1 MPESRPP
8 PRNSRRRTDL
18 TLLQITEPGQPAAR
32 ERRRA
37 VGMDLGTTNSLVAV
51 VRNGLPETLSGAV
64 PSLVHYRAGDAPLV
78 GDAAQDASL
87 EDPANTVVSVKRLMG
102 RGGADLGHLPDWF
115 GYQLN
120 CDNPGVPR
128 LQTAAGD
135 KSAVEVSADIL
146 RVLRH
151 RAEQALGGGLDGV
164 VITVPAYFDDAQ
176 RQATKDAARLAGL
189 NVYRLINEPTA
200 AAVAYGLDHGA
211 DDELIVVFDLGGGTF
226 DVSVLRLDKGV
237 LRVLAT
243 GGDSL
248 LGGDDLDRALADYL
262 AGQAPPSSFERTP
275 HTLRYLLAE
284 ARRAKEA
291 LSGSDAVEC
300 RLSPPGCGDWRVNLS
315 RAQFEQLAAP
325 LVDTAVAV
333 CRRVLHDADVRP
345 AQVQNIV
352 LVGGSTRIPLVRARV
367 GEFFGREL
375 LTDIDP
381 DEVVALGAA
390 VQADTLAGNRADGD
404 EMLLLDVVPLSLG
417 IEIMGG
423 LAEKIIPRNSV
434 IPTAKA
440 QEFTTAKDGQ
450 TGLSVH
456 VVQGE
461 RPLVSDCRSLAK
473 FELKGIAPR
482 KAGAARIEVT
492 FRVDADGLL
501 SVEAEEPASGVRTV
515 VEVKPSYGL
524 ADGEVE
530 RMILDSAA
538 HAGEDMQLRKLR
550 EQQVE
555 GARVVEALAAALAED
570 GDTLLDESERAP
582 ILDARR
588 RLESEIERGDA
599 DSIHT
604 AIGHLETCSETYV
617 ARRMNLGI
625 RKALAGHDTGEFE

>member
-1 MPESRPP
+1 
-8 PRNSRRRTDL
+8 L
-18 TLLQITEPGQPAAR
+18 ALLQITEPGRPTAR
-32 ERRRA
+32 ERRCA
-37 VGMDLGTTNSLVAV
+37 VGIDLGTTNSLAAT
-51 VRNGLPETLSGAV
+51 VRDGLPQTLSGAV
-64 PSLVHYRAGDAPLV
+64 PSLVHYRAGAAPLV
-78 GDAAQDASL
+78 GDAARGASL

-102 RGGADLGHLPDWF
+102 RGAADLGHLPDWF
-115 GYQLN
+115 GYRLN

-146 RVLRH
+146 RALKQ
-151 RAEQALGGGLDGV
+151 RAEQALGAAPDGA

-189 NVYRLINEPTA
+189 DVYRLINEPTA
-200 AAVAYGLDHGA
+200 AAVAYGLDRGA
-211 DDELIVVFDLGGGTF
+211 DEEVIAVFDLGGGTF
-226 DVSVLRLDKGV
+226 DVSVLQLDKGV

-248 LGGDDLDRALADYL
+248 LGGDDFDRALADWF
-262 AGQAPPSSFERTP
+262 AAQAPASAAFARTP
-275 HTLRYLLAE
+275 RALRHLLAE

-291 LSGSDAVEC
+291 LSAADSVEC
-300 RLSPPGCGDWRVNLS
+300 RLSPPGCGEWRADLS
-315 RAQFEQLAAP
+315 RAQFEELAAP
-325 LVDTAVAV
+325 LVDRAVAV
-333 CRRVLHDADVRP
+333 CRRVLHDAGVQP

-352 LVGGSTRIPLVRARV
+352 MVGGSTRMPLVRARV
-367 GEFFGREL
+367 AEFFGREL

-390 VQADTLAGNRADGD
+390 IQADTLAGNRAGGD

-417 IEIMGG
+417 IETMGG

-434 IPTAKA
+434 IPAAKA

-450 TGLSVH
+450 TGLSLH

-461 RPLVSDCRSLAK
+461 RPLVSDCRSLAR
-473 FELKGIAPR
+473 FELKGIEPR

-501 SVEAEEPASGVRTV
+501 SVEAEEAASGARTA

-524 ADGEVE
+524 SDDEVE

-538 HAGEDMQLRKLR
+538 HAGSDMQSRKLR

-555 GARVVEALAAALAED
+555 GRRVVEALMAALAED
-570 GDTLLDESERAP
+570 GDELLDAAGRAP
-582 ILDARR
+582 IVDAGRK
-588 RLESEIERGDA
+588 LEDEIERGDA
-599 DSIHT
+599 DSIRA
-604 AIGHLETCSETYV
+604 AIERLEACSESYV
-617 ARRMNLGI
+617 AQRMNLGI
-625 RKALAGHDTGEFE
+625 RKALAGRSAGEFG

>member
-1 MPESRPP
+1 MA
-8 PRNSRRRTDL
+8 
-18 TLLQITEPGQPAAR
+18 LLQITEPGQPAAR
-32 ERRRA
+32 ERRCA
-37 VGMDLGTTNSLVAV
+37 VGIDLGTTNSLAAAV
-51 VRNGLPETLSGAV
+51 RDGLPRTLFAAV
-64 PSLVHYRAGDAPLV
+64 PSLVHYRAGAAPLV
-78 GDAAQDASL
+78 GDAARGASL

-102 RGGADLGHLPDWF
+102 RGAADLGHLPDWF
-115 GYQLN
+115 GYRLN

-146 RVLRH
+146 REIRQ
-151 RAEQALGGGLDGV
+151 RAEQALGAAPDGA

-189 NVYRLINEPTA
+189 DVYRLINEPTA
-200 AAVAYGLDHGA
+200 AAVAYGLDRGA
-211 DDELIVVFDLGGGTF
+211 DEELIAVFDLGGGTF
-226 DVSVLRLDKGV
+226 DVSVLQLDKGV

-248 LGGDDLDRALADYL
+248 LGGDDFDRALADWF
-262 AGQAPPSSFERTP
+262 AAQAPASAAFARTP
-275 HTLRYLLAE
+275 RALRHLLAE

-291 LSGSDAVEC
+291 LSAAHAVEC
-300 RLSPPGCGDWRVNLS
+300 RLSPPGCGGWRADLS
-315 RAQFEQLAAP
+315 RAQFEELAAP
-325 LVDTAVAV
+325 LVEKAVAV
-333 CRRVLHDADVRP
+333 CRRVLHDAGVQP

-352 LVGGSTRIPLVRARV
+352 MVGGSTRMPLVRARV
-367 GEFFGREL
+367 AEFFGREL

-390 VQADTLAGNRADGD
+390 VQADTLAGNRAGGD

-417 IEIMGG
+417 IETMGG

-434 IPTAKA
+434 IPAARA

-450 TGLSVH
+450 TGLSLH

-461 RPLVSDCRSLAK
+461 RPLVSDCRSLAR

-501 SVEAEEPASGVRTV
+501 SVEAEEAASGARTA

-524 ADGEVE
+524 SDDEVE

-538 HAGEDMQLRKLR
+538 HAGQDMRSRKLR

-555 GARVVEALAAALAED
+555 GRRVVDALMAALAED
-570 GDTLLDESERAP
+570 GDELLDDAGRAP
-582 ILDARR
+582 ILDAGRK
-588 RLESEIERGDA
+588 LEDEIKRGDA
-599 DSIHT
+599 DSIRA
-604 AIGHLETCSETYV
+604 AIERLEACSESYV
-617 ARRMNLGI
+617 AQRMNLGI
-625 RKALAGHDTGEFE
+625 RKALAGRSAGEFG

>member
-1 MPESRPP
+1 MA
-8 PRNSRRRTDL
+8 
-18 TLLQITEPGQPAAR
+18 LLQITEPGQVGAR
-32 ERRRA
+32 EHRCA
-37 VGMDLGTTNSLVAV
+37 VGIDLGTTNTLAAAV
-51 VRNGLPETLSGAV
+51 RDGLPQTLSAAV
-64 PSLVHYRAGDAPLV
+64 PSLVHYRADAAPLV
-78 GDAAQDASL
+78 GDAARGASL

-102 RGGADLGHLPDWF
+102 RGADDLAHLPEWF
-115 GYQLN
+115 GYRLN

-146 RVLRH
+146 REIKRL
-151 RAEQALGGGLDGV
+151 AEKALGAAPDGA

-189 NVYRLINEPTA
+189 EVYRLINEPTA
-200 AAVAYGLDHGA
+200 AAVAYGLDRGA
-211 DDELIVVFDLGGGTF
+211 DEELIAVFDFGGGTL
-226 DVSVLRLDKGV
+226 DVSVLQLDKGV

-248 LGGDDLDRALADYL
+248 LGGDDFDRALADWL
-262 AGQAPPSSFERTP
+262 AAQAPASAAFARTP
-275 HTLRYLLAE
+275 RTLRHLLAE

-291 LSGSDAVEC
+291 LSAERAVEC
-300 RLSPPGCGDWRVNLS
+300 RLSPPGCGEWRTELP

-325 LVDTAVAV
+325 LADKAVAV
-333 CRRVLHDADVRP
+333 CRRVLLDAGVQP

-352 LVGGSTRIPLVRARV
+352 MVGGSTRMPLVRARV
-367 GEFFGREL
+367 AEFFGREL

-390 VQADTLAGNRADGD
+390 VQADTLAGNRAGGD

-417 IEIMGG
+417 IETMGG

-434 IPTAKA
+434 IPAARA

-450 TGLSVH
+450 TGLSLH

-461 RPLVSDCRSLAK
+461 RPLVSDCRSLAR
-473 FELKGIAPR
+473 FELKGIEPR

-501 SVEAEEPASGVRTV
+501 SVEAEEAASGARTA

-524 ADGEVE
+524 SDDEVE

-538 HAGEDMQLRKLR
+538 HAGQDMQARKLR
-550 EQQVE
+550 EVQVE
-555 GARVVEALAAALAED
+555 GRRVVDALMAALAED
-570 GDTLLDESERAP
+570 GDELLDAAGRAP
-582 ILDARR
+582 ILDAGRK
-588 RLESEIERGDA
+588 LEDAIGRGDA
-599 DSIHT
+599 DSIRA
-604 AIGHLETCSETYV
+604 AIERLEACSESYV
-617 ARRMNLGI
+617 ARRMNRGI
-625 RKALAGHDTGEFE
+625 RRALAGRSAGEFG